1 MNNNDLNNN
10 IDTTID
16 TTVNDSVESTVQ
28 PAPEVAP
35 VPEATPVQQEV
46 PVQQEA
52 TVPEVAPVTS
62 SEPIGDPSKNNTQSN
77 TMVCPHCKE
86 TIDKGSKH
94 CPKCGKSLGM
104 PTWAKVLIIVGV
116 IFLLVVGCAVSCTIK
131 AAKTVNNTIKNGNEI
146 INDVIDNDVMSS
158 LKKDYSDIHGK
169 KSFKV
174 KETFQNKFGKITM
187 LEVNT
192 NYKGYDEFNEPE
204 SGMKFISI
212 KCEVENTGGSDSHF
226 YLTPSLF
233 SASADGEAIKNAYIG
248 ENYLNADLSAG
259 TKTVGY
265 MYYEVP
271 INAKKVVLS
280 YDPNFLVDGV
290 TVEFIIIG

>member
-1 MNNNDLNNN
+1 MDNNELNSN
-10 IDTTID
+10 IDTTVD
-16 TTVNDSVESTVQ
+16 TTVNNNVETTVQ
-28 PAPEVAP
+28 PTVEVQSTEIP
-35 VPEATPVQQEV
+35 VSSISEATSSPEA

-52 TVPEVAPVTS
+52 PVASTEQTAPNT
-62 SEPIGDPSKNNTQSN
+62 NTQSN
-77 TMVCPHCKE
+77 TKVCPHCKE
-86 TIDKGSKH
+86 TIDKSSKH
-94 CPKCGKSLGM
+94 CPKCGKGLGM
-104 PTWAKVLIIVGV
+104 PTWAKVLIIVGIV
-116 IFLLVVGCAVSCTIK
+116 FLLVVGCAVSCTIK
-131 AAKTVNNTIKNGNEI
+131 AAKTVSNTINEGSG
-146 INDVIDNDVMSS
+146 VIDEAMDS
-158 LKKDYSDIHGK
+158 LRKDYSDIHGK

-174 KETFQNKFGKITM
+174 KETYQNKFGKITM

-212 KCEVENTGGSDSHF
+212 KCEVENTGGSDNHF
-226 YLTPSLF
+226 YLTPTSF
-233 SASADGEAIKNAYIG
+233 SASADGEAIKNAFIG

-271 INAKKVVLS
+271 INTKKVILS

-290 TVEFIIIG
+290 DVEFIIIG